1 MEWLSNSPVFRTGE
15 RGGGVPTVRVEWS
28 WIPLSTQQ
36 EDRNGAS
43 VAFCGRSEPIGS
55 HDPVGFLLVYKKS
68 DLHKLFTYLDD
79 FVNRAQVPDYTEV
92 ISG

>member
-1 MEWLSNSPVFRTGE
+1 MVLWWHS
-15 RGGGVPTVRVEWS
+15 
-28 WIPLSTQQ
+28 
-36 EDRNGAS
+36 
-43 VAFCGRSEPIGS
+43 GRSEPIGS